1 MCKILPKSV
10 WRQDTL
16 ILFHVQVTIPVQFS
30 RSVISDSLQPHGL
43 QQARLSCPSPTAR
56 ACSNSCPLSRWCHP
70 TISSSV
76 VPLSSC
82 LQSFPASGSFPKSQF
97 FHQVAKVLE
106 LQFQHQSLQWIF
118 RTDFLQDWL
127 VGSPWGTLKGTLK
140 SLLQHHNSKAS
151 TLHHS
156 AFFMIQHFHD

>member
-1 MCKILPKSV
+1 MFIRNL
-10 WRQDTL
+10 
-16 ILFHVQVTIPVQFS
+16 VQFS
-30 RSVISDSLQPHGL
+30 LWVVSSCLWPLG
-43 QQARLSCPSPTAR
+43 QQHTGHPCPSPTPGV
-56 ACSNSCPLSRWCHP
+56 CSNSVHHVVMPSNHLILCCPLLILPSIFSR
-70 TISSSV
+70 IRVFSNE
-76 VPLSSC
+76 LA
-82 LQSFPASGSFPKSQF
+82 L
-97 FHQVAKVLE
+97 QVAKVLE